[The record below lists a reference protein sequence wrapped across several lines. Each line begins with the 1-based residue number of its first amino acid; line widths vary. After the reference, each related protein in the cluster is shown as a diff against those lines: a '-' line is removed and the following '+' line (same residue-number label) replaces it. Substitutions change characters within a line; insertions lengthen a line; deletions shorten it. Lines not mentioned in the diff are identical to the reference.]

1 MRYSPDHKAATR
13 KRLLDEAGALTKR
26 NGFGTT
32 GVDALMAASG
42 LTAGAFYAH
51 FKSKSEM
58 LEALIEQE
66 LQRSLAFLAGAEE
79 VSLAKAVAAYV
90 SEAHVD
96 HPEWGCALPALTAE
110 IARADPATRET
121 FERLV
126 LQMKDRMQQH
136 LENEDQAWSVLAQ
149 SVGAVMLARALAS
162 RKSRKAL
169 LDGVNRQMATQLAP
183 QAGKRREP

>member
-66 LQRSLAFLAGAEE
+66 LQRSLAFLAGPDA
-79 VSLAKAVAAYV
+79 SLADRVAAYV
-90 SEAHVD
+90 SEPHVD
-96 HPEWGCALPALTAE
+96 HPEKGCALPALTAE
-110 IARADPATRET
+110 IARADPETRET
-121 FERLV
+121 FERML
-126 LQMKDRMQQH
+126 LQIKDRMQQR

-183 QAGKRREP
+183 QAGKRRKP